1 MEYTNKKRGD
11 NLANKGSPPLT
22 EREILSV
29 YRNEFYKVDDPQYFG
44 NSILKPRY
52 YDEQGF
58 NPKLNSESYVI
69 SQHKRLLKEN
79 IHGMR

>member
-1 MEYTNKKRGD
+1 M
-11 NLANKGSPPLT
+11 ANKRSPPLT

-44 NSILKPRY
+44 GLILNPRY

-58 NPKLNSESYVI
+58 NSKSNSESCAI
-69 SQHKRLLKEN
+69 SQHKRLLKEY
-79 IHGMR
+79 IRGIYKG